1 MKIRL
6 NPGFRSTVSAGF
18 LSRMKVSVSAT
29 AFLVFLLLVL
39 VGRASAQKQPPKDPS
54 ENAPRPMDALG
65 MTYEALHPHL
75 GPCKGDCRQQEREA
89 KLGHRATFEL
99 PPYAYTVEAGK
110 VIRVVITAESFDGFI
125 AEGKEKWG
133 PPTSLVYQSL
143 ANPDGTES
151 HYGEAL
157 WNLPGGV
164 RVDARQS
171 PVPGK
176 ILGVAKLNLGGS
188 PVDVTER
195 EPTTVG
201 AIVTITNALEIPK
214 EKPKL
219 RPLL

>member
-1 MKIRL
+1 MNTITSSGLQATSKTE
-6 NPGFRSTVSAGF
+6 FRIILRVVTLSA
-18 LSRMKVSVSAT
+18 V
-29 AFLVFLLLVL
+29 LLLL
-39 VGRASAQKQPPKDPS
+39 LASGSYAQKQQKEPA

-99 PPYAYTVEAGK
+99 PPYAYTVEGGK

-133 PPTSLVYQSL
+133 PPSSLVYQAL

-201 AIVTITNALEIPK
+201 AIVTITNLLDQPK
-214 EKPKL
+214 EKPKP

>member
-1 MKIRL
+1 MNTI
-6 NPGFRSTVSAGF
+6 FRGGLPATSKTEFKSLLRVATLSA
-18 LSRMKVSVSAT
+18 V
-29 AFLVFLLLVL
+29 LLLL
-39 VGRASAQKQPPKDPS
+39 FAGSSHAQKQQKDPAD
-54 ENAPRPMDALG
+54 NAPRPMDALG
-65 MTYEALHPHL
+65 VTYEALHPHL

-133 PPTSLVYQSL
+133 PPASLAYQSVV
-143 ANPDGTES
+143 NPDGTAS
-151 HYGEAL
+151 SYSEAL
-157 WNLPGGV
+157 WILPGGV

-214 EKPKL
+214 EKPKP